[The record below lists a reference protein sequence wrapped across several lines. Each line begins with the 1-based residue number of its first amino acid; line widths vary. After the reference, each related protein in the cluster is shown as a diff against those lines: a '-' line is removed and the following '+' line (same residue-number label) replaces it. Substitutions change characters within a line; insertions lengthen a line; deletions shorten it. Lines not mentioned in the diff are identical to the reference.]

1 MGDRREWFSLLLL
14 LLALNGCGEQRT
26 PVRPL
31 AAQLDAQLP
40 ELEQR
45 LAALHNAN
53 TPPALAEMINRQDA
67 ALNRA
72 KTSPDPLV
80 ELYRLREPLA
90 DIHALGFLAE
100 HQSSVDTQE
109 QLERV
114 WRDSAPLF
122 EERRDLPANRLQR
135 AMIQAAQNKADVLRE
150 ASLAYG
156 QITSP
161 ESGLY
166 YLGEA
171 VGQAR
176 LASFLRG
183 LEMEGPQRGE
193 LALSG
198 SAVARGLAE
207 VDGLALAVFE
217 TEPTGGAAIPISAR
231 LKEARALLD
240 RGAIDGAALVLL
252 ESRLAAAQQNRGGEP
267 ASAPPQEMN
276 DPIETLFVRLAED
289 DEERSELIAGVV
301 LPFYASMLHA
311 LPADNTAEHAAPVV
325 VTLVR
330 WPYT

>member
-1 MGDRREWFSLLLL
+1 MRHWT
-14 LLALNGCGEQRT
+14 AQR
-26 PVRPL
+26 
-31 AAQLDAQLP
+31 
-40 ELEQR
+40 
-45 LAALHNAN
+45 
-53 TPPALAEMINRQDA
+53 PAR
-67 ALNRA
+67 
-72 KTSPDPLV
+72 TLV
-80 ELYRLREPLA
+80 ELCRLREPWA

-183 LEMEGPQRGE
+183 L
-193 LALSG
+193 
-198 SAVARGLAE
+198 
-207 VDGLALAVFE
+207 D
-217 TEPTGGAAIPISAR
+217 GGANGASSRSAGPRSLVASLRSMDWR
-231 LKEARALLD
+231 LRFSKP
-240 RGAIDGAALVLL
+240 
-252 ESRLAAAQQNRGGEP
+252 NRQVVRRFR
-267 ASAPPQEMN
+267 SAP
-276 DPIETLFVRLAED
+276 D
-289 DEERSELIAGVV
+289 
-301 LPFYASMLHA
+301 
-311 LPADNTAEHAAPVV
+311 
-325 VTLVR
+325 
-330 WPYT
+330 